1 MLQLFSRTRLF
12 LAIMISRNDTYEID
26 KVRWW
31 IFVYAW
37 WKLFNTIMVI
47 IWSFF
52 WMMDE
57 MGWYDELVMV
67 YVIGSINSRLLR
79 LLFCCFVFVCI
90 LFIVGCFDFVIVVMI
105 YSIDYFIIYC
115 IVYVVLFVSF
125 VVCCYD
131 FVVDYVII

>member
-90 LFIVGCFDFVIVVMI
+90 LFVVGCFDFVIVVMI

-115 IVYVVLFVSF
+115 IVCVVLFFSF
-125 VVCCYD
+125 VVCCYE
-131 FVVDYVII
+131 FVDYVII